1 VIRGIIYILVFVTG
15 FFTGGL
21 FPSFSAQYHQRL
33 QAQYDQVTIDLAP
46 FQKISD
52 RFHAGSLD
60 ALVQHHL
67 NSTDPTFHAEGEAIQ
82 MMIDSQLRL
91 AESKATVDAPYVDQA
106 WYFYRRMDQDVARAT
121 WDSFTPA
128 LITTENAVTFSLTIA
143 TVAILIL
150 WAVWSA
156 VGLIIR
162 GARTTSRT

>member
-1 VIRGIIYILVFVTG
+1 MIRGIIYILVFATG

-46 FQKISD
+46 FQKIAD
-52 RFHAGSLD
+52 RYHAGSLD

-91 AESKATVDAPYVDQA
+91 AESEATVDAPYVDQA
-106 WYFYRRMDQDVARAT
+106 WYFYKRMDEEVARAT

-143 TVAILIL
+143 TLAILIL
-150 WAVWSA
+150 WVAWSA

-162 GARTTSRT
+162 RTRTTSRT